1 MKKIVAIAALCML
14 ALTAGCSK
22 VPNGFV
28 GVKVNMLG
36 SDKGVQA
43 DAVGPGRYWL
53 TPNEEIFQFPT
64 FTQNFNL
71 GVVTFQTQDGLKVS
85 APVGVSLYAK
95 PDSAPILFKTFRKGM
110 NEIVEINA
118 AQVIRNQFN
127 TQASLVK
134 VDAVYG
140 KGKADFL
147 KGVETSVREHFE
159 RYGIVVDSLY
169 LTGDIVLPP
178 TVTAALNAK
187 VESTQKAEQ
196 RANEVAQTIAEADKA
211 REQAKGEADAITTR
225 AIAEAESLNI
235 RGEAMR
241 KNPGVVELNAI
252 EKWNGVLPVYMTSGT
267 STPFISVGK

>member
-1 MKKIVAIAALCML
+1 MKKIVAIAALYLL
-14 ALTAGCSK
+14 AITAGCSK

-43 DAVGPGRYWL
+43 EAVGPGRYWL

-64 FTQNFNL
+64 FTQNFSL

-140 KGKADFL
+140 RGKADFL
-147 KGVETSVREHFE
+147 KGVEASVREHFE
-159 RYGIVVDSLY
+159 RFGIVVDSLY

-196 RANEVAQTIAEADKA
+196 RANEVSQTIAEADKA

-252 EKWNGVLPVYMTSGT
+252 EKWNGVLPVYMTGGT
-267 STPFISVGK
+267 ATPFISVGK

>member
-1 MKKIVAIAALCML
+1 MKRITTAAMLCLL
-14 ALTAGCSK
+14 AVLAGCSK
-22 VPNGFV
+22 VPNGYV

-43 DAVGPGRYWL
+43 EPVGPGRYWL

-64 FTQNFNL
+64 FTQNFAL
-71 GVVTFQTQDGLKVS
+71 GVVDFQTQDGLKVS

-95 PDSAPILFKTFRKGM
+95 PDSAPVLFKTFRKGM
-110 NEIVEINA
+110 DEIVSVNA

-127 TQASLVK
+127 TQASKIK
-134 VDAVYG
+134 VDGVYG
-140 KGKADFL
+140 TGKAEFL
-147 KGVETSVREHFE
+147 KSIEGSVREHFE
-159 RYGIVVDSLY
+159 KYGIVVDSLY

-178 TVTAALNAK
+178 TVTAALNTK

-235 RGEAMR
+235 RGEALR

-252 EKWNGVLPVYMTSGT
+252 EKWNGVLPAYMTSG
-267 STPFISVGK
+267 SPTPFIGIGK

>member
-1 MKKIVAIAALCML
+1 MNKIVAIAALIML
-14 ALTAGCSK
+14 ALTAGCTK

-28 GVKVNMLG
+28 DVKVNMLG

-134 VDAVYG
+134 VDSVYG

-147 KGVETSVREHFE
+147 KGVESSVRMYFE

-225 AIAEAESLNI
+225 AVAEAESLNI

-252 EKWNGVLPVYMTSGT
+252 EKWNGVLPVYMTGGT
-267 STPFISVGK
+267 ATPFISVGR

>member
-1 MKKIVAIAALCML
+1 MNKIVAIAALIML
-14 ALTAGCSK
+14 ALTAGCTK

-28 GVKVNMLG
+28 DVKVNMLG

-134 VDAVYG
+134 VDSVYG

-147 KGVETSVREHFE
+147 KGVESSVRMYFE

-211 REQAKGEADAITTR
+211 REQAKGEADANTTR
-225 AIAEAESLNI
+225 AVAEAESLNI
-235 RGEAMR
+235 PGEAIR
-241 KNPGVVELNAI
+241 KNPSVVELNAI
-252 EKWNGVLPVYMTSGT
+252 EKWNGVLPVYMTGGT
-267 STPFISVGK
+267 ATPFISVGR

>member
-1 MKKIVAIAALCML
+1 MKKIVAIAALCLL
-14 ALTAGCSK
+14 AITAGCSK

-43 DAVGPGRYWL
+43 EAVGPGRYWL

-64 FTQNFNL
+64 FTQNFSL

-140 KGKADFL
+140 RGKADFL
-147 KGVETSVREHFE
+147 KGVEASVREHFE
-159 RYGIVVDSLY
+159 RFGIVVDSLY

-196 RANEVAQTIAEADKA
+196 RANEVSQTIAEADKA

-252 EKWNGVLPVYMTSGT
+252 EKWNGVLPVYMTGGT
-267 STPFISVGK
+267 ATPFISVGK

>member
-1 MKKIVAIAALCML
+1 MNKIVAIAALIML
-14 ALTAGCSK
+14 ALTAGCTK

-28 GVKVNMLG
+28 DVKVNMLG

-134 VDAVYG
+134 VDSVYG

-147 KGVETSVREHFE
+147 KGVESSVRMYFE

-252 EKWNGVLPVYMTSGT
+252 EKWNGVLPVYMTGGT
-267 STPFISVGK
+267 ATPFISVGK

>member
-1 MKKIVAIAALCML
+1 MSRKPGAIH
-14 ALTAGCSK
+14 
-22 VPNGFV
+22 FV

-134 VDAVYG
+134 VDSVYG

-147 KGVETSVREHFE
+147 KGVESSVRMYFE

-211 REQAKGEADAITTR
+211 REQAKGEADANTTR
-225 AIAEAESLNI
+225 AVAEAESLNI
-235 RGEAMR
+235 PGEAIR
-241 KNPGVVELNAI
+241 KNPSGVELNAI
-252 EKWNGVLPVYMTSGT
+252 EKWNGVLPVYMTGGT
-267 STPFISVGK
+267 ATPFISVGR